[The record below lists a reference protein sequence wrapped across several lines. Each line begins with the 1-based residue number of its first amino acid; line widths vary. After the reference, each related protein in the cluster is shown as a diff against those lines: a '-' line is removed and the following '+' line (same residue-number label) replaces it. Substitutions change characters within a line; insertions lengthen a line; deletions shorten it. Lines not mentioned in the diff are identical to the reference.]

1 VARLGKDRWLD
12 EALVVLA
19 RDGAEAVTPEI
30 LAARLGQQPGLF
42 TFHFGDRAA
51 FWRALVERW
60 RDAATADPDAALHV
74 RDPAIEL
81 GLRAAAGRD
90 PTLRAVVA
98 EVDAARL
105 AALERAIAAE
115 HPTLDAG
122 ARAALARLELAA
134 YVGAALVFAD
144 DRGGVEGVGRTLAA
158 LLARAHPRDAG
169 AGGEGSPR

>member
-1 VARLGKDRWLD
+1 VARPGKDRWLD
-12 EALVVLA
+12 EGLQVLA

-51 FWRALVERW
+51 YWRALVERL
-60 RDAATADPDAALHV
+60 RDAATAGPEAALHV

-90 PTLRAVVA
+90 AALQAVVA

-115 HPTLDAG
+115 RPALDAG

-134 YVGAALVFAD
+134 YVGAALLFAGE
-144 DRGGVEGVGRTLAA
+144 RGGVEGVGRTLADLVGRA
-158 LLARAHPRDAG
+158 LGRDA
-169 AGGEGSPR
+169 ETR